1 MQAKIDF
8 AKVGEHIR
16 VARIE
21 AKKTQKAV
29 AAACGCDPKHISAVE
44 NGRTNPSIDL
54 LTKLSEELNVSV
66 DYFLKDAPHACKQY
80 FVEVEFADR
89 INQMTTATKS
99 SLLKIMDQLIVVQN
113 TAAAT
118 KE

>member
-1 MQAKIDF
+1 MQSKIDF

-16 VARIE
+16 DARIK
-21 AKKTQKAV
+21 ANKTQKTV

-54 LTKLSEELNVSV
+54 LMLLSEELDVSV
-66 DYFLKDAPHACKQY
+66 DYFLKDAPHAYAQY
-80 FVEVEFADR
+80 FIDAEFTER
-89 INQMTTATKS
+89 IRQMTSTTRAA
-99 SLLKIMDQLIVVQN
+99 LLNIMDQLIVVQN
-113 TAAAT
+113 TPTAS